1 MSDIDKLILGE
12 NATAGIYDD
21 TEIPKEP
28 KIKFRIEFDGAQRNI
43 VDSLIKIIKR
53 IGDTPE
59 DENRTEKNKDNYL
72 EAIELL
78 IATKQNFLKGN
89 MYMFMTSGFTEDNLI
104 SFYDPDQK
112 AVVQL
117 PIKEIEFTF
126 EGQDE
131 ALEIPEEEVNKLVD
145 WLSEEQRAIEAN
157 KDVPKAKLPTADDI
171 RAARARLKK
180 LGIG

>member
-1 MSDIDKLILGE
+1 
-12 NATAGIYDD
+12 
-21 TEIPKEP
+21 
-28 KIKFRIEFDGAQRNI
+28 
-43 VDSLIKIIKR
+43 
-53 IGDTPE
+53 
-59 DENRTEKNKDNYL
+59 
-72 EAIELL
+72 
-78 IATKQNFLKGN
+78 